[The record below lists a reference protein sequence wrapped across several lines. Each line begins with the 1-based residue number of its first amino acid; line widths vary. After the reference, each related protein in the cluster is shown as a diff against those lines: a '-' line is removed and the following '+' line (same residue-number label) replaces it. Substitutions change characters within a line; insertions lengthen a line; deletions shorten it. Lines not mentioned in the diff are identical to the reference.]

1 MTTSANYKATS
12 RSVTVQWDTTKY
24 VPFVYQATLHS
35 SGDID
40 FVYKTVGEMKNSDKE
55 FIGLSEGYSDEI
67 GLGLL
72 VMPRTNPLK

>member
-35 SGDID
+35 NGDID
-40 FVYKTVGEMKNSDKE
+40 FVYKTVGEIENSDKE
-55 FIGLSEGYSDEI
+55 IIGVSEGYSDEI
-67 GLGLL
+67 GLGFL
-72 VMPRTNPLK
+72 VMIIY